1 MRVTLPNSSDI
12 GNGLPSANTQRTPDW
27 SKTEP
32 WAQDLDNINI
42 GCVQDLNEAFE
53 DCQDDLQSDNWE
65 RTPLDILELRLD
77 ETFELLRTK
86 ANKAIDES
94 KAKAKQC
101 LAGKSVEAQKEA
113 VGRFVSGM
121 QCVME
126 FICFLRNSITQIV
139 TMIKNSARSAWRAIL
154 SPLRRLVAT
163 KAMVAASRIR
173 KLPPGSNSAGIRLEA
188 I

>member
-1 MRVTLPNSSDI
+1 MRVTSPNSSDI
-12 GNGLPSANTQRTPDW
+12 GNGLSSENTHCTPNR

-53 DCQDDLQSDNWE
+53 GCQDDLQSDDWE
-65 RTPLDILELRLD
+65 HTPLDILEFRMD

-86 ANKAIDES
+86 ANKAIDEC

-101 LAGKSVEAQKEA
+101 LAGKSVEAKEEA

-121 QCVME
+121 QCVMD
-126 FICFLRNSITQIV
+126 FFCFLRNSITQMV
-139 TMIKNSARSAWRAIL
+139 TMIKDSARSVWRAIL
-154 SPLRRLVAT
+154 SSLR
-163 KAMVAASRIR
+163 
-173 KLPPGSNSAGIRLEA
+173 
-188 I
+188 